1 VYPLLINGTTVT
13 ATQTPSQDDLAAAN
27 YYYLGGHE
35 YTISDYEANSSY
47 QRRLRRLRNSS
58 MSNCTSSCKTK
69 DHANYGECIRSNTP
83 MFVGVNPTKTGW
95 DQDKVKRDEKE
106 IQSYWAATKQGIEP
120 RSTRKKDID
129 AAVKLSN
136 EAGKAFDGISL
147 TYKE

>member
-1 VYPLLINGTTVT
+1 
-13 ATQTPSQDDLAAAN
+13 
-27 YYYLGGHE
+27 
-35 YTISDYEANSSY
+35 
-47 QRRLRRLRNSS
+47 

-69 DHANYGECIRSNTP
+69 DHANYGECMRSNTP

-95 DQDKVKRDEKE
+95 DQDKVKKDEKE
-106 IQSYWAATKQGIEP
+106 IQSYWDATRQGIEP

-136 EAGKAFDGISL
+136 DAGKAFDGISL

>member
-1 VYPLLINGTTVT
+1 
-13 ATQTPSQDDLAAAN
+13 
-27 YYYLGGHE
+27 
-35 YTISDYEANSSY
+35 
-47 QRRLRRLRNSS
+47 
-58 MSNCTSSCKTK
+58 
-69 DHANYGECIRSNTP
+69 

-147 TYKE
+147 TYVRSNYASTLRKWL

>member
-1 VYPLLINGTTVT
+1 
-13 ATQTPSQDDLAAAN
+13 
-27 YYYLGGHE
+27 
-35 YTISDYEANSSY
+35 
-47 QRRLRRLRNSS
+47 

-69 DHANYGECIRSNTP
+69 DHDSYGECIRSNTP

-95 DQDKVKRDEKE
+95 DQDKVKKDERE
-106 IQSYWAATKQGIEP
+106 IQSYWDATRQGIEP

-136 EAGKAFDGISL
+136 DAGKAFDGISL

>member
-1 VYPLLINGTTVT
+1 
-13 ATQTPSQDDLAAAN
+13 
-27 YYYLGGHE
+27 
-35 YTISDYEANSSY
+35 
-47 QRRLRRLRNSS
+47 
-58 MSNCTSSCKTK
+58 MSNCTPSCKTK
-69 DHANYGECIRSNTP
+69 DHASYGECLRSNTP

-95 DQDKVKRDEKE
+95 DQDKVKKDEKE
-106 IQSYWAATKQGIEP
+106 IQSYWDATRQGIEP

>member
-1 VYPLLINGTTVT
+1 
-13 ATQTPSQDDLAAAN
+13 
-27 YYYLGGHE
+27 
-35 YTISDYEANSSY
+35 
-47 QRRLRRLRNSS
+47 

-69 DHANYGECIRSNTP
+69 DHANYGECIRSNIP

>member
-1 VYPLLINGTTVT
+1 
-13 ATQTPSQDDLAAAN
+13 
-27 YYYLGGHE
+27 
-35 YTISDYEANSSY
+35 
-47 QRRLRRLRNSS
+47 

-69 DHANYGECIRSNTP
+69 DHANYGECMRSNTP

-106 IQSYWAATKQGIEP
+106 IQSYWDATRQGIEP

>member
-1 VYPLLINGTTVT
+1 
-13 ATQTPSQDDLAAAN
+13 
-27 YYYLGGHE
+27 
-35 YTISDYEANSSY
+35 
-47 QRRLRRLRNSS
+47 

-69 DHANYGECIRSNTP
+69 DHDNYGECMRSNIP

-95 DQDKVKRDEKE
+95 DQDKVKKDERE
-106 IQSYWAATKQGIEP
+106 IQSYWDATRQGIEP

-136 EAGKAFDGISL
+136 DAGKAFDGISL